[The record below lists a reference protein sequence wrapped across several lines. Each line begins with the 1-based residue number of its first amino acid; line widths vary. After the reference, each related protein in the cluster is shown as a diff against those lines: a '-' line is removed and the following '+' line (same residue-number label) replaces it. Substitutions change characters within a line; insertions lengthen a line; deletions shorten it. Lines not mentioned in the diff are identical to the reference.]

1 MLTCDRTIAIYF
13 IVLSVQTRTRNF
25 VRRCIKDGQR
35 NHDKI
40 ESMFVI
46 KITFLDYT
54 LFFYLFLF
62 TYFLF
67 AWIFLDFII
76 SRMFYGKFKCTRTYI
91 WYKKWKIKSIK
102 NRRTLPY
109 VMFKEFKK
117 KKEEIFFYLWCKT

>member
-35 NHDKI
+35 NHDKV

-54 LFFYLFLF
+54 LFFYLFLLYF
-62 TYFLF
+62 YLYTFFLF
-67 AWIFLDFII
+67 RFFWILLYRECFMENLNVQEHIYD
-76 SRMFYGKFKCTRTYI
+76 
-91 WYKKWKIKSIK
+91 IKSEK
-102 NRRTLPY
+102 LK
-109 VMFKEFKK
+109 V
-117 KKEEIFFYLWCKT
+117 